1 MTERESIVFYRSFYE
16 AIKLQ
21 PKKIQA
27 DLYNALLEYAFTGEV
42 IEMNNAVKSVFLLI
56 KPQIDANNTRYEN
69 SKKGGRPK
77 KGKTDSLEKNMKIKT
92 NGFENNEKT
101 ETDSSK
107 NNNENSVSEK
117 PNVNVNENVNVND
130 NVKKKKDK
138 KESVPP
144 VRYSENDK
152 LDKAIHDYINHRKK
166 VKAPMTDHAV
176 ELMINKLDSWA
187 DNDEDKIKILEQ
199 SIFNGW
205 KGIFPLN
212 EQENRKTESPPAV
225 KPTRFTNFEE
235 HDWDFDELSRIKQA
249 ELMRK
254 LEESNV

>member
-42 IEMNNAVKSVFLLI
+42 IEMNNSVKSVFLLI

-77 KGKTDSLEKNMKIKT
+77 KEKTDSLEKNMKIKT

-117 PNVNVNENVNVND
+117 PNVNENVNVND

-166 VKAPMTDHAV
+166 VKSPMTDHAV

>member
-1 MTERESIVFYRSFYE
+1 MNIS
-16 AIKLQ
+16 IKLQ
-21 PKKIQA
+21 IQKRKI
-27 DLYNALLEYAFTGEV
+27 EY
-42 IEMNNAVKSVFLLI
+42 K
-56 KPQIDANNTRYEN
+56 
-69 SKKGGRPK
+69 
-77 KGKTDSLEKNMKIKT
+77 
-92 NGFENNEKT
+92 NNEKT

-107 NNNENSVSEK
+107 NDTENSVSEK
-117 PNVNVNENVNVND
+117 PNVNENVNVND

-138 KESVPP
+138 KESAPP

-152 LDKAIHDYINHRKK
+152 LDKAIHDYIEHRKK
-166 VKAPMTDHAV
+166 VKSPMTDHAV
-176 ELMINKLDSWA
+176 ELMINKLDSWT

-205 KGIFPLN
+205 KGIFPLS

>member
-42 IEMNNAVKSVFLLI
+42 IEMNNSVKSVFLLI

-77 KGKTDSLEKNMKIKT
+77 KEKTNASENDTKIKT

-101 ETDSSK
+101 KTDGSE
-107 NNNENSVSEK
+107 NNTENSVLEK
-117 PNVNVNENVNVND
+117 PNVNENVNVNVND
-130 NVKKKKDK
+130 NVKKKKDE

-144 VRYSENDK
+144 VRYSENDR
-152 LDKAIHDYINHRKK
+152 LDKSIHDYIEHRKK
-166 VKAPMTDHAV
+166 VKSPMTDHAV
-176 ELMINKLDSWA
+176 ELMINKLDSWT
-187 DNDEDKIKILEQ
+187 DNDDEKIKILEQ

-212 EQENRKTESPPAV
+212 EQENRKPESPPAV

-235 HDWDFDELSRIKQA
+235 HDWDFEELKRLKQA
-249 ELMRK
+249 ELLRK

>member
-42 IEMNNAVKSVFLLI
+42 IEMNNSVKSVFLLI

-77 KGKTDSLEKNMKIKT
+77 KEKTDSLEKNMKIKT

-101 ETDSSK
+101 ETNSSK
-107 NNNENSVSEK
+107 NDTENSVSEK
-117 PNVNVNENVNVND
+117 PNVNENVNVND

-138 KESVPP
+138 KESAPP

-152 LDKAIHDYINHRKK
+152 LDKAIHDYIEHRKK
-166 VKAPMTDHAV
+166 VKSPMTDHAV
-176 ELMINKLDSWA
+176 ELMINKLDSWT
-187 DNDEDKIKILEQ
+187 DND
-199 SIFNGW
+199 
-205 KGIFPLN
+205 
-212 EQENRKTESPPAV
+212 
-225 KPTRFTNFEE
+225 
-235 HDWDFDELSRIKQA
+235 
-249 ELMRK
+249 
-254 LEESNV
+254 

>member
-21 PKKIQA
+21 PKKIPA

-42 IEMNNAVKSVFLLI
+42 IEMNNSVKSVFLLI

-77 KGKTDSLEKNMKIKT
+77 KEKTDT
-92 NGFENNEKT
+92 
-101 ETDSSK
+101 
-107 NNNENSVSEK
+107 ENSVSEK
-117 PNVNVNENVNVND
+117 PNVNENVNVND

-152 LDKAIHDYINHRKK
+152 LDKAIHDYIEHRKK
-166 VKAPMTDHAV
+166 VKSPMTDHAV
-176 ELMINKLDSWA
+176 ELMLDKLDSWT
-187 DNDEDKIKILEQ
+187 DNDDEKIKILEQ

-205 KGIFPLN
+205 KGIFPLS